1 MGKIPFTLRHFANE
15 VQVELNEAFEL
26 LLSEKERLADEIE
39 RLKRITTRNNAL
51 LREKER
57 RVERA
62 DYELNRISNLKRC
75 AEEIER
81 RSAAG
86 DLESIELIRP
96 QDILDTGSGKEPD
109 ELDELLD
116 YEDYWENNQH
126 WGEPTEEG

>member
-1 MGKIPFTLRHFANE
+1 MGKIPFTLRHFVNE
-15 VQVELNEAFEL
+15 VQAVLNEAFERQL
-26 LLSEKERLADEIE
+26 LVKEQLADEIE
-39 RLKRITTRNNAL
+39 RLKRITTWNNEL

-86 DLESIELIRP
+86 ELESIELIQP
-96 QDILDTGSGKEPD
+96 QDVLDTGSDKEPD
-109 ELDELLD
+109 ELDEFLD
-116 YEDYWENNQH
+116 YEDYWENNKH

>member
-1 MGKIPFTLRHFANE
+1 MT
-15 VQVELNEAFEL
+15 
-26 LLSEKERLADEIE
+26 KERLADEIE
-39 RLKRITTRNNAL
+39 RLKQRRSPRSIELIRD
-51 LREKER
+51 RER
-57 RVERA
+57 RIERA

-86 DLESIELIRP
+86 DLESIELIQP
-96 QDILDTGSGKEPD
+96 QDVLDTGSDKEPD

-116 YEDYWENNQH
+116 YEDYWENNKH